1 MGRYDQNKRK
11 TNQESLGQVIDRMLR
26 VYRLKSGLTEI
37 PLKSDWEKIVGPAV
51 ASRTDDILLRGGKLI
66 LKLSSAAL
74 RQELHYQ
81 REDIVRNVNTHLG
94 EDLVKEVLLQ

>member
-1 MGRYDQNKRK
+1 MALYDQNKRK
-11 TNQESLGQVIDRMLR
+11 TNQESLGQVIDRMLK

-37 PLKSDWEKIVGPAV
+37 KLKSDWAEIVGPAV
-51 ASRTDDILLRGGKLI
+51 AGRTDDIILRGGKLI

-81 REDIVRNVNTHLG
+81 REDIVRNVNAHLG

>member
-1 MGRYDQNKRK
+1 MQRK
-11 TNQESLGQVIDRMLR
+11 TNQETLGDVIERMLR

-37 PLKSDWEKIVGPAV
+37 SLKSDWEQIVGTVV

-66 LKLSSAAL
+66 LKMNSPAM

-81 REDIVRNVNTHLG
+81 REDIKENVNRHLKQ
-94 EDLVKEVLLQ
+94 DLIKEVLVQ